1 MKKNMHPDTIRN
13 LSLLEV
19 GRWFKEITL
28 IPNYHV
34 PYGKSYTDQVM
45 DFDQCIK
52 KLATLRLRNHILKED
67 THLEMM
73 NARAEFIKEVY
84 NKLSGESIIT
94 VERFAEGYCQ
104 SIFHQIQHFLDPN
117 FQVFFNHR
125 VAIDIGPYRK
135 DDEVYFVFLTPQ
147 VLYISFLFGGAESIN
162 YEDYREY
169 LMLLA
174 LGLLNEFGVR
184 KKIFLNCVKYGKW
197 RIETEEFTG
206 AGLYEWFNKKIGEMR
221 EIVEL
226 DKSDINDD
234 NPRFMH
240 N

>member
-1 MKKNMHPDTIRN
+1 M
-13 LSLLEV
+13 
-19 GRWFKEITL
+19 
-28 IPNYHV
+28 
-34 PYGKSYTDQVM
+34 
-45 DFDQCIK
+45 
-52 KLATLRLRNHILKED
+52 
-67 THLEMM
+67 
-73 NARAEFIKEVY
+73 
-84 NKLSGESIIT
+84 
-94 VERFAEGYCQ
+94 
-104 SIFHQIQHFLDPN
+104 
-117 FQVFFNHR
+117 
-125 VAIDIGPYRK
+125 AIDIGPYRK